1 MTDLNPA
8 RVTWWDDR
16 SFADV
21 VVIGAG
27 IAGLSFAL
35 RLPDSLRMTV
45 ITKSE
50 LGESNTR
57 YAQGGMAAAVGPDD
71 TPELHLA
78 DTIDAGA
85 GLTDIEATRGLVE
98 RGASAVRWLLKHE
111 AKEPLSCCCLLTV
124 AAM

>member
-1 MTDLNPA
+1 MPHPTVPVSP

-21 VVIGAG
+21 VVVGAG

-35 RLPDSLRMTV
+35 RLPETLRVTV
-45 ITKSE
+45 LTKGA

-57 YAQGGMAAAVGPDD
+57 YAQGGLAAAVGPDD
-71 TPELHLA
+71 TPELHLH

-85 GLTDIEATRGLVE
+85 GLTDEDAARGLVE
-98 RGASAVRWLLKHE
+98 RGASAVRWLLKQGDR
-111 AKEPLSCCCLLTV
+111 KSV
-124 AAM
+124 V